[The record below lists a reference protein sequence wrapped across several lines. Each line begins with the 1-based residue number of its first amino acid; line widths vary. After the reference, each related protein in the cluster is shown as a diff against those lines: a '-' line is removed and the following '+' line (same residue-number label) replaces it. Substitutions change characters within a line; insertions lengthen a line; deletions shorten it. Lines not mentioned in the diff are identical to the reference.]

1 VASLR
6 IIRRRIR
13 SVRNTAQVTK
23 AMEMVAASK
32 MRRAQQR
39 VMASRPYA
47 DRIRAMIADLAVRP
61 GPEASVH
68 PLLQQRATRNRIGLV
83 VMTSDRGLAGA
94 LNSNVLRRAT
104 TAILDAGGRSQ
115 VEVLTV
121 GRKGQDYM
129 TRTGLRLSAT
139 FTQLG
144 DNPGVVAIQP
154 VARIITDHF
163 KSGEIDAAFLV
174 FPKFVNTLMQRPV
187 VEQLLPIVPADTTEQ
202 QLEYIFEPS
211 APEILAELL
220 PRYVEVQIYQALLE
234 TLASEQSA
242 RMIAMRNATDNAK
255 ELINT
260 LTLSYNKARQASI
273 TREIAEI
280 TAGAATSGTY

>member
-187 VEQLLPIVPADTTEQ
+187 VEQLLPIVPAETTEQ

>member
-13 SVRNTAQVTK
+13 SVRNTSQVTK

-47 DRIRAMIADLAVRP
+47 DRIRTMIADLAVRP

-68 PLLQQRATRNRIGLV
+68 PLLQQRPTRNRIGLV

-94 LNSNVLRRAT
+94 LNSNILRRAT
-104 TAILDAGGRSQ
+104 TTILDVGGRSQ
-115 VEVLTV
+115 VDVITV

-129 TRTGLRLSAT
+129 ARSGLRLTAT
-139 FTQLG
+139 FTHLG
-144 DNPGVVAIQP
+144 DNPGVVAVQP
-154 VARIITDHF
+154 VARIIMEHF
-163 KSGEIDAAFLV
+163 TSGDIDAAYLI
-174 FPKFVNTLMQRPV
+174 FPRFINTLVQRAV
-187 VEQLLPIVPADTTEQ
+187 VEQLLPVVPAETTER

-220 PRYVEVQIYQALLE
+220 PRYVEVQIYHALLE

-260 LTLSYNKARQASI
+260 LTLSYNKARQAAI